1 MAGGKPIESLKQ
13 GRKEFYG
20 LRNHLAFA
28 FAAGVAL
35 LAPMAGIASEEA
47 AEAAFW
53 EAVEIV
59 EKAKRADTL
68 SGRWTYYETAR
79 VYMSQI
85 RSSLSSTDLAYRL
98 LDKFTMEGA
107 LYAETTRAVLETGK
121 AVCEQD
127 FTAVCVLRYAR
138 NTVLI
143 VNGASSDNYLVEIAL
158 AQAAAGDFV
167 GAFISI
173 EPVHSIT
180 YRETFPKILK
190 AMVKAGNLSGALT
203 KAQAFQRSEDR
214 DLAFLSIN
222 KALAGKLDVV
232 NSRLVSAE
240 IDGAADRAVA
250 LATVAGADR
259 SPEGVV
265 EREALFTEAVG
276 MANDVANAEKRASL
290 LFEIAALQLEVGE
303 IGIARE
309 TIVLALAAAQ
319 DVHDIYDRSYM
330 MRIAL
335 EQFEKAQHT
344 EADQALVN
352 ELRSAMMRIDES
364 RTPVEDFLDAAK
376 SKFEAGDL
384 AGAIAIMDQG
394 RDKALASESKDD
406 RDYFLIRI
414 IADRS
419 MMGDIHGALADW
431 ALMSDGAYESGW
443 HEIAV
448 AQAKVGDIDGI
459 RKLLMADGTEIFNE
473 PVLRYKIIPTLVQ
486 NGYFAYAHKLADT
499 MDKDYFLHEEAMI
512 EIAKGEASAS
522 NFDEALAAADSI
534 AGRDTRSRAF
544 SEIASAHLSAGM
556 REEANRYLMI
566 AFQTMFGPGG
576 ILSVKFSTY
585 TRSLYDLNVSD
596 WEAFNM
602 IGQVLGEMEAGG

>member
-1 MAGGKPIESLKQ
+1 MHRHFHKDPSFQRGILSNPNNLPHQANIKIGDETLDLLVTAVRDHDNNYVAAMLTWSIITEKVKADAASYRLEQMVQGMPVNVMMLEIENFTITYANETSITTLKQLEHLLPIKADEIVGQCVDIFHKDPSFQRRILADPKNLPHKAIIKVGDESL
-13 GRKEFYG
+13 
-20 LRNHLAFA
+20 
-28 FAAGVAL
+28 
-35 LAPMAGIASEEA
+35 
-47 AEAAFW
+47 
-53 EAVEIV
+53 
-59 EKAKRADTL
+59 
-68 SGRWTYYETAR
+68 
-79 VYMSQI
+79 
-85 RSSLSSTDLAYRL
+85 DL
-98 LDKFTMEGA
+98 
-107 LYAETTRAVLETGK
+107 
-121 AVCEQD
+121 
-127 FTAVCVLRYAR
+127 
-138 NTVLI
+138 
-143 VNGASSDNYLVEIAL
+143 
-158 AQAAAGDFV
+158 
-167 GAFISI
+167 
-173 EPVHSIT
+173 
-180 YRETFPKILK
+180 
-190 AMVKAGNLSGALT
+190 
-203 KAQAFQRSEDR
+203 
-214 DLAFLSIN
+214 
-222 KALAGKLDVV
+222 
-232 NSRLVSAE
+232 LVSAVHDRDGNYIAAMLTWSVVTE
-240 IDGAADRAVA
+240 KLKQEAEAQRLQQMIEGMPINVMMCDPDTLELNYLNKQSRETLKSIEHLLPVKAEDMFGQCIDIFHKDPAHQRRLLADPKNLPHKAKIELGEHTLSLDVSAVMGPNGEYIGPM
-250 LATVAGADR
+250 VAWSVITDQIN
-259 SPEGVV
+259 
-265 EREALFTEAVG
+265 

-522 NFDEALAAADSI
+522 NFDEALAADSLVVRRRDD
-534 AGRDTRSRAF
+534 AGAP
-544 SEIASAHLSAGM
+544 AS
-556 REEANRYLMI
+556 
-566 AFQTMFGPGG
+566 
-576 ILSVKFSTY
+576 
-585 TRSLYDLNVSD
+585 
-596 WEAFNM
+596 
-602 IGQVLGEMEAGG
+602 